1 MCQLLRGIDVSFH
14 QFLDRSWTEV
24 PSPSLTI
31 NEISST
37 IQNESQR
44 TTNNVVK
51 SQRTKTYLTLIF
63 ISIYFTLNHKEV
75 MV

>member
-31 NEISST
+31 NNIPST
-37 IQNESQR
+37 IQNEPR
-44 TTNNVVK
+44 EATNK
-51 SQRTKTYLTLIF
+51 IFKLQGGQTYLTIF
-63 ISIYFTLNHKEV
+63 FKDNFL
-75 MV
+75 